1 MARPDEEL
9 MAELPPDPLPKP
21 VLDLRNLRIAFGGR
35 PAVVE
40 GLDLALRPGLTLCLV
55 GESGS
60 GKSATALALM
70 HLLPP
75 DAAVSADHFGL
86 DGTDLLAESN
96 TDLAALRGNR
106 MAIVF
111 QDSSQSLHPLL
122 TVGRQIAEAL
132 TAHRPVSASKARV
145 KALAMLDRVHM
156 PGGTERLDL
165 YPHQLSGGMRQ
176 RVLIA
181 MALICQPRLLI
192 ADEPTSSLDAV
203 VQREIIRLIRDL
215 SHEIG
220 TAVLL
225 ITHDLMLTRDSADE
239 IAVIYAGQ
247 IVERGLRGDILD
259 DPMHP
264 YTLTLL
270 AAFAGQG
277 GAEVTRSF
285 ATAPETGCAFHPRCA
300 VAAAQCATSRPP
312 LAAISATHSV
322 ACWRAP
328 LEEAKP

>member
-1 MARPDEEL
+1 MT
-9 MAELPPDPLPKP
+9 ELPPDFAPKP

-40 GLDLALRPGLTLCLV
+40 GVDLALRPGVTLCLV

-70 HLLPP
+70 RLLPP
-75 DAAVSADHFGL
+75 DAAVSADHFSL
-86 DGTDLLAESN
+86 DGTDLLAASSA
-96 TDLAALRGNR
+96 DLTKLRGDR

-111 QDSSQSLHPLL
+111 QDSSQSLHPLMPI
-122 TVGRQIAEAL
+122 GRQIAEAL
-132 TAHRPVSASKARV
+132 TIHRPVSPSEARAE
-145 KALAMLDRVHM
+145 ALAMLTRVHM
-156 PGGTERLDL
+156 PGGEERFDL

-192 ADEPTSSLDAV
+192 ADEPTSSLDAPL
-203 VQREIIRLIRDL
+203 QRQIMRLIRDL
-215 SHEIG
+215 TQEIG
-220 TAVLL
+220 AAVLL

-239 IAVIYAGQ
+239 IAVIHAGL
-247 IVERGLRGDILD
+247 IVERGLRDDILG

-270 AAFAGQG
+270 AAFAGPVA
-277 GAEVTRSF
+277 AEVSR
-285 ATAPETGCAFHPRCA
+285 APAPPPGIGCGFYPRCP
-300 VAAAQCATSRPP
+300 VAAPQCATSRPP
-312 LAAISATHSV
+312 LAAFSATHSV

-328 LEEAKP
+328 LEALTS